1 MRVLLLLF
9 PRFHQSVKDPE
20 AAGPQPVASRVRFF
34 YRRPNLPACLST
46 VPPSPSPLA
55 RPLQLE
61 EWEADP
67 SPGQLSLVEAV
78 REVLAALLKDLTRN
92 NR

>member
-1 MRVLLLLF
+1 M
-9 PRFHQSVKDPE
+9 
-20 AAGPQPVASRVRFF
+20 
-34 YRRPNLPACLST
+34 
-46 VPPSPSPLA
+46 
-55 RPLQLE
+55 QLE

-92 NR
+92 NRFAAALLVTLVVLGLLV